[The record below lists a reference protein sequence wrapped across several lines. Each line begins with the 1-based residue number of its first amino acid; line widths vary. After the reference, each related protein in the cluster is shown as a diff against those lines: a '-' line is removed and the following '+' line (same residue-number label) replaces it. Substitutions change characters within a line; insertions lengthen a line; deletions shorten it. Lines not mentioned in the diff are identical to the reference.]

1 MSDLRKAAEMALEAL
16 ENTTDFVPVKS
27 GLEREVDNAIQALR
41 QALAQDALQKLA
53 EIDHS
58 LGLFIDE
65 PPVKSY
71 CGGKPNYCTEP
82 EDWTKSKGY
91 MKVVINRDYG
101 GFGLSD
107 EAIRLYAE
115 KKGLKLNSRESSG
128 FTNYFFE
135 EDGKFFDDRDLSRD
149 DPILVEIVETLTS
162 EKASG
167 PYALLKVVEIP
178 DDVKWEVKEYDGMEW
193 IAEVHRTWA

>member
-1 MSDLRKAAEMALEAL
+1 
-16 ENTTDFVPVKS
+16 
-27 GLEREVDNAIQALR
+27 
-41 QALAQDALQKLA
+41 
-53 EIDHS
+53 
-58 LGLFIDE
+58 
-65 PPVKSY
+65 
-71 CGGKPNYCTEP
+71 
-82 EDWTKSKGY
+82 

-115 KKGLKLNSRESSG
+115 KKGLVLNSRKSDSLGG
-128 FTNYFFE
+128 FTNYYFE
-135 EDGKFFDDRDLSRD
+135 ENGEFFDDRDLSRD

-178 DDVKWEVKEYDGMEW
+178 DDVEWEVKEYDGMEW
-193 IAEVHRTWA
+193 IAERHRTWS